1 MKPDETPVP
10 AAPQEGKKSSKPIT
24 HYLIILFAA
33 ALALLLISFF
43 MQQRNHEVL
52 LELNDSMTQ
61 QQADL
66 QSSKAQLQLQVAD
79 LRDQLKETEAALKNQ
94 SQAAKTAQEQV
105 QAVEWLRQ
113 IQRAMSRSYWEAAEL
128 RDAFEA
134 TGLNEQL
141 PDEPAVEGKA
151 SPKEDYEEICQRLP

>member
-1 MKPDETPVP
+1 MSEKDKQP
-10 AAPQEGKKSSKPIT
+10 AKNSKPIT
-24 HYLIILFAA
+24 HYLMILFAA

-61 QQADL
+61 QQTSL
-66 QSSKAQLQLQVAD
+66 QSSREQLQLQVSD
-79 LRDQLKETEAALKNQ
+79 LRDQLEAAETALEESQ
-94 SQAAKTAQEQV
+94 SQAERAEQEAQ
-105 QAVEWLRQ
+105 ALEWLRQ

-134 TGLNEQL
+134 TGLADKL
-141 PDEPAVEGKA
+141 PDRSQVEGKD
-151 SPKEDYEEICQRLP
+151 SPKEDYAALCERLPDTP

>member
-1 MKPDETPVP
+1 VKPDETPVP

-43 MQQRNHEVL
+43 MQRRNHEVL

-79 LRDQLKETEAALKNQ
+79 LRDQLKETEAALKN
-94 SQAAKTAQEQV
+94 
-105 QAVEWLRQ
+105 
-113 IQRAMSRSYWEAAEL
+113 YWEAAEL
-128 RDAFEA
+128 RDALEA
-134 TGLNEQL
+134 TGLNKQL
-141 PDEPAVEGKA
+141 PDKAAVDGKA